1 MINFVVCF
9 DDNYNDVAYLF
20 FHTLL
25 NNVSEKINLF
35 IIHKNPDTFEQT
47 KKRLLTYEKLN
58 QIKVFKFDY
67 DLSKFPGITHG
78 HISEATYYRLYLD
91 KYIPNDIDY
100 FFYVDADII
109 CYRDPINLLKDEINK
124 LAKSE
129 YIISARTEV
138 FKEKEIEPHWER
150 LKLLGNRYFNAGVL
164 CVNYKKWL
172 ENDISNQL
180 INTMIEKKDILLY
193 WDQDVMNIIIDDKFV
208 ELNKN
213 LNFDLFVS
221 TENVNLNLVKH
232 FGKEGLDNMTF
243 LHYTG
248 SIKPWTI
255 RGAFNKRSIFYH
267 DAYYELFNKKYNIIN
282 TWKVSA
288 ITQFIKGLT
297 FFYIKNLRYP
307 FSFMLTCIKSFFKPS
322 RPNID

>member
-25 NNVSEKINLF
+25 KKVSEKVNIYV
-35 IIHKNPDTFEQT
+35 IHKNPISFEGT
-47 KKRLLTYEKLN
+47 REKLVLYDKLN
-58 QIKVFKFDY
+58 NFEIFKFNH

-78 HISEATYYRLYLD
+78 HISEATYYRLFLDEYLP
-91 KYIPNDIDY
+91 KDIDY

-109 CYRDPINLLKDEINK
+109 CHKNPIKLLKQEIAK
-124 LAKSE
+124 LSESE
-129 YIISARTEV
+129 YIISAKTEV

-150 LKLLGNRYFNAGVL
+150 LNLKGLRYFNAGVL
-164 CVNYKKWL
+164 CVNYQKWI
-172 ENDISNQL
+172 ENDVSKL
-180 INTMIEKKDILLY
+180 LIEKMINEKDILLY
-193 WDQDVMNIIIDDKFV
+193 WDQDVMNMIIDDQYI

-221 TENVNLNLVKH
+221 TNNVNLDLIEH
-232 FGKEGLDNMTF
+232 FGEKELESMVF

-248 SIKPWTI
+248 SVKPWTV

-288 ITQFIKGLT
+288 ITQFIKGLSL
-297 FFYIKNLRYP
+297 FYVKNLRYP
-307 FSFMLTCIKSFFKPS
+307 ISFILITVQSLLKPS
-322 RPNID
+322 RPNDK

>member
-9 DDNYNDVAYLF
+9 DENYNDVAYLF

-25 NNVSEKINLF
+25 KNVSEKINLF
-35 IIHKNPDTFEQT
+35 IIHKNPDTFEEA
-47 KKRLLTYEKLN
+47 KKKLLTYEKLS
-58 QIKVFKFDY
+58 QIKVFKFNY

-91 KYIPNDIDY
+91 KYIPDDIDY

-109 CYRDPINLLKDEINK
+109 CHRDPISLLKDEINK
-124 LAKSE
+124 LSKSE
-129 YIISARTEV
+129 YILSARTEV

-164 CVNYKKWL
+164 CINYKKWM
-172 ENDISNQL
+172 ENDISNLL
-180 INTMIEKKDILLY
+180 INKMIEKKDTLLY
-193 WDQDVMNIIIDDKFV
+193 WDQDVMNIIIDDKFI
-208 ELNKN
+208 ELNEN

-221 TENVNLNLVKH
+221 TDNVNLDLVTH

-255 RGAFNKRSIFYH
+255 RGAYNKRSIFYH

-288 ITQFIKGLT
+288 ITQFIKGLA

-307 FSFMLTCIKSFFKPS
+307 FSFMLICIQSLFKPS